1 MADEQIFIILL
12 GALLGGFVSGL
23 TGFGTG
29 ITAMGIWLYS
39 LSPTITATLVI
50 CCSIVSQLQTLPML
64 FKALSFKRVLPFLI
78 PAIIAV
84 PIGTHLLVKID
95 GQIFKLGIG
104 CLLVIYAVI
113 SLFLYKR
120 SASIGGGRFVD
131 GLVGFGGGIL
141 GGISGL
147 SGILPVI
154 WSKFRG
160 WSKDQRRST
169 FQLFNL
175 TILSIALLSHA
186 YSGFV
191 NAALGIAVMIA
202 LPGTMLGSWLGSRM
216 YKLSSDIQYEFYV
229 LVLLLLGGIILIA
242 TTI

>member
-1 MADEQIFIILL
+1 MPDEQIVIILL

-39 LSPTITATLVI
+39 LSPTVTATLVI

-64 FKALSFKRVLPFLI
+64 FKALSYKRVLPFLI
-78 PAIIAV
+78 PAIVAV

-95 GQIFKLGIG
+95 GQMFKLGIG
-104 CLLVIYAVI
+104 CLLVIYAGI
-113 SLFLYKR
+113 SLLLRK
-120 SASIGGGRFVD
+120 SAPLIGGGRLVD
-131 GLVGFGGGIL
+131 ALVGFGGGLL
-141 GGISGL
+141 GGIAGL

-154 WSKFRG
+154 WSRFRG

-175 TILSIALLSHA
+175 TILSIALFSHT
-186 YSGFV
+186 YSGFI
-191 NAALGIAVMIA
+191 NAELGVAVMIA
-202 LPGTMLGSWLGSRM
+202 LPGTMLGSWLGSRL

-229 LVLLLLGGIILIA
+229 LVLLLLGGIILIG